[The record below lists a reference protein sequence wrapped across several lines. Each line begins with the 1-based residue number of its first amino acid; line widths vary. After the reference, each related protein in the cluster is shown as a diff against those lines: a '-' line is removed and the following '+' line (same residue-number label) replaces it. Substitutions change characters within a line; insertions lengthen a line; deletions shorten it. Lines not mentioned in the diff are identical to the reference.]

1 MRSEPP
7 AIASRTEFRAAL
19 RWGFTQAIA
28 GGARQIVAVDRDFA
42 EWPFEDVGLQAE
54 LAAWLRLPDRRL
66 VLLATSYDELARRQ
80 PRFVAWRA
88 LWSHAIRAGSPPA
101 ADAVELPGLLV
112 DDRDVS
118 VHLIDPV
125 RWRGRAAL
133 DARSAQSWRDRI
145 DALLQRSE
153 SAFAV
158 NQLGL

>member
-1 MRSEPP
+1 MRPEPP
-7 AIASRTEFRAAL
+7 PIGSRAEYRAAL

-42 EWPFEDVGLQAE
+42 EWPFEDPDLQAE

-66 VLLATSYDELARRQ
+66 VLLATSYDEVVRRH

-88 LWSHAIRAGSPPA
+88 LWAHAIRAGSPPA
-101 ADAVELPGLLV
+101 SDAVELPGLLV
-112 DDRDVS
+112 DDRDLS

-125 RWRGRAAL
+125 HWRGRAAL
-133 DARSAQSWRDRI
+133 DARTAQAWRDRI

-153 SAFAV
+153 TAFAV